1 MKYQH
6 IIINL
11 YTNNYVPVEMC
22 KIYIINSKERYCGKT
37 DSSGI
42 CELFVPYGRYNFV
55 IIDKRFYSIIR
66 KVNICENITF
76 NRIKLKTKNM
86 IYGKI
91 VDKNKKPIE
100 KAAVILFKK
109 DKNKDNPID
118 YTFTDLKGEYY
129 FTGMQKG
136 DYYVLVQKDK

>member
-22 KIYIINSKERYCGKT
+22 KIYIINSKERYWGKT